1 MKVSIQHDL
10 PHDEFVKRFGAIAGA
25 GYDQAHAALL
35 RAQGIK
41 PVTVATG
48 YAVAAPEQPA
58 AVVAAPAE
66 AVPPVS
72 EDLTQLYGL
81 FVQLADAISNERD
94 RMSALFIE
102 QERALQA
109 LHQEIDNLKSRV
121 SVIELIEVKTVDD
134 SHASAA

>member
-41 PVTVATG
+41 PVTVATD

-66 AVPPVS
+66 AEPPVS